1 MAHAL
6 TVGTR
11 ELVVIG
17 GHVGIGTTNPVGLL
31 DVQASSGGGGY
42 GWCLRSIEPKPYVF
56 FRADHVGTQGQA
68 LPRVGRHAQFAK
80 GRNGREVP
88 VPVPNR
94 KVLPD
99 G

>member
-1 MAHAL
+1 MCRPRPVEAAM
-6 TVGTR
+6 
-11 ELVVIG
+11 G
-17 GHVGIGTTNPVGLL
+17 GACDLL
-31 DVQASSGGGGY
+31 S
-42 GWCLRSIEPKPYVF
+42 PKHYVF